1 MLVLSVFSVFL
12 DIYHEELKDT
22 TGFYILQF
30 VSILVANNLQ
40 NLTILVYILAIEWYN
55 LSTVRP

>member
-12 DIYHEELKDT
+12 DIYHEELEDT

-40 NLTILVYILAIEWYN
+40 NLN
-55 LSTVRP
+55 M

>member
-12 DIYHEELKDT
+12 DIYHEELEDT

-30 VSILVANNLQ
+30 VSILQ
-40 NLTILVYILAIEWYN
+40 TIYK
-55 LSTVRP
+55 T